1 MNTSTGANL
10 MMESPDLS
18 TGTEVAVPT
27 RSPKIVRAR
36 APRLVA
42 LSRTECTRL
51 LARNYVG
58 RLAYA
63 FRDAVDIVPLHYAY
77 ADGWIYARTS
87 PGQKLAK
94 LRHNRWVA
102 FEVDEIHGKFDW
114 SSVVVH
120 GAVYQLDREGSTESW
135 EQALMVLQ
143 QKFPE
148 AFTDQD
154 PVPFRTAIFR
164 IHVDA
169 VSGRRAT
176 PTAR

>member
-1 MNTSTGANL
+1 MI
-10 MMESPDLS
+10 ESPDH
-18 TGTEVAVPT
+18 TTETDIAV
-27 RSPKIVRAR
+27 RKSSPKIARAR

-42 LSRTECTRL
+42 LSRAECMRL
-51 LARNYVG
+51 LARNHVG

-63 FRDAVDIVPLHYAY
+63 FRDAVDIVPLYYAY

-102 FEVDEIHGKFDW
+102 FEVDELHGKFDW

-120 GAVYQLDREGSTESW
+120 GALYLLERESGVSETW
-135 EQALMVLQ
+135 EQAVTVLQ
-143 QKFPE
+143 GKFPE
-148 AFTDQD
+148 AFTDHD
-154 PVPFRTAIFR
+154 PVPFRTALFR

-176 PTAR
+176 PTTR

>member
-18 TGTEVAVPT
+18 TGTDVAVPT
-27 RSPKIVRAR
+27 RSPRIVRAR

-77 ADGWIYARTS
+77 VDGWIYARTS

-102 FEVDEIHGKFDW
+102 FEVDEVRGVFDW
-114 SSVVVH
+114 TSVVVH
-120 GAVYQLDREGSTESW
+120 GGLY
-135 EQALMVLQ
+135 VLSPDG
-143 QKFPE
+143 PE
-148 AFTDQD
+148 ADASAWERAVELLRRLVPAAGTAFD
-154 PVPFRTAIFR
+154 PMPERTMVFR
-164 IHVDA
+164 IHADEM
-169 VSGRRAT
+169 T
-176 PTAR
+176 

>member
-1 MNTSTGANL
+1 
-10 MMESPDLS
+10 ME
-18 TGTEVAVPT
+18 TEVAVPT
-27 RSPKIVRAR
+27 GSPRLARAR

-42 LSRTECTRL
+42 LSRAECTRL

-77 ADGWIYARTS
+77 VDGWIYARTS
-87 PGQKLAK
+87 PGQKLTK

-102 FEVDEIHGKFDW
+102 FEVDEIHGMFDW

-120 GAVYQLDREGSTESW
+120 GALYLLDRESGVTETW
-135 EQALMVLQ
+135 EQAVTVLQ
-143 QKFPE
+143 DKFPG
-148 AFTDQD
+148 AFTDRD

-176 PTAR
+176 PTTR